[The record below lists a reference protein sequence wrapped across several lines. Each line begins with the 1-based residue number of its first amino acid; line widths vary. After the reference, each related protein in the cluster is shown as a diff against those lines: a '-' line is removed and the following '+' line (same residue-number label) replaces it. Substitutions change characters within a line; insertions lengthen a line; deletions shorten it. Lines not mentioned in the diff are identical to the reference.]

1 MADIRKKLAYFN
13 AEHLGGRRYSIDL
26 RRNGENGELLAMYT
40 GYVSND
46 GYLMQLYLKKLALG
60 TRYGEVPGK
69 VTVPV
74 HEIRHYAGRA

>member
-1 MADIRKKLAYFN
+1 MYFIDR
-13 AEHLGGRRYSIDL
+13 HLGGKRYSVDL
-26 RRNGENGELLAMYT
+26 RRSGENSELLAMYN

-69 VTVPV
+69 VTVAI
-74 HEIRHYAGRA
+74 HNIKHYMKRN